1 MQHPVA
7 NFLVPRKLA
16 RRRYQ
21 HGELIDDEKHQ
32 RWIGRWRADEIL
44 PPGSKP
50 RATDRVLPTGEVIR
64 RIRKWEV
71 LAGKKECPTKRAAQ
85 RLLDERLRDVN
96 HIDYRPSYATK
107 FKEFADRWVK
117 TVLIHHK
124 PSSQHSE
131 GSIIRVHLK
140 PAFGD
145 FPMREITAEVLQ
157 AWVSSATTG
166 QKTTRNIVD
175 CLRSMWSTAKDWNYV
190 QHDPFQGLRLP
201 KKVAPKT
208 YSFSLEESVA
218 IIEHAREPWKTLFRI
233 VAETG
238 VRSGEVAG
246 LRIEDFDQVN
256 LTLAV
261 RQSVW
266 NKRIQTPKSDA
277 AFRREPISAELA
289 YAIEQ
294 VIKTAKPNKYGLI
307 FTGQTGEPLQ
317 MIHFANRVMRPLLT
331 ELGIRKKLD
340 EMGIKKC
347 GLHAFRRMS
356 ATQMDLRGVPL
367 RTRQERLGHS
377 SPMVTLGNYT
387 KPVDQESRN
396 FANEMGALLVPR
408 SIKRS
413 AELQLWDPSK
423 ASISTT
429 N

>member
-1 MQHPVA
+1 MNDTFRNIIEGRRMA
-7 NFLVPRKLA
+7 SMT

-21 HGELIDDEKHQ
+21 RPEVQWDKD
-32 RWIGRWRADEIL
+32 RWIARYREDTLDPETRQVRRVRKVWYGDGQLNKRVAQKELDQFLATIN
-44 PPGSKP
+44 SDSYKP
-50 RATDRVLPTGEVIR
+50 KVTETFSA
-64 RIRKWEV
+64 
-71 LAGKKECPTKRAAQ
+71 
-85 RLLDERLRDVN
+85 
-96 HIDYRPSYATK
+96 
-107 FKEFADRWVK
+107 FADRWVK

-140 PAFGD
+140 PAFGE
-145 FPMREITAEVLQ
+145 FPMREITAEVIQ
-157 AWVSSATTG
+157 AWVSSAVTG

-175 CLRSMWSTAKDWNYV
+175 CLRAMWTTAKDWSYV

-201 KKVAPKT
+201 KKTAPKT

-218 IIEHAREPWKTLFRI
+218 IIESAKEPWKTLFRI

-246 LRIEDFDQVN
+246 LRIEDFDPVN

-266 NKRIQTPKSDA
+266 NKKIQTPKSDA

-289 YAIEQ
+289 FAVEQ
-294 VIKTAKPNKYGLI
+294 IIKSAKPNKYGLI

-331 ELGIRKKLD
+331 ELGIRAKLD
-340 EMGIKKC
+340 ALGIKKC

-356 ATQMDLRGVPL
+356 ATEMDRQGVPL
-367 RTRQERLGHS
+367 KTRQNRMGHA
-377 SPMVTLGNYT
+377 SPQVTLNHYT
-387 KPVDQESRN
+387 KPIDEASRR
-396 FANEMGALLVPR
+396 FADRMGALLTPKTDE
-408 SIKRS
+408 II
-413 AELQLWDPSK
+413 Q
-423 ASISTT
+423 
-429 N
+429 